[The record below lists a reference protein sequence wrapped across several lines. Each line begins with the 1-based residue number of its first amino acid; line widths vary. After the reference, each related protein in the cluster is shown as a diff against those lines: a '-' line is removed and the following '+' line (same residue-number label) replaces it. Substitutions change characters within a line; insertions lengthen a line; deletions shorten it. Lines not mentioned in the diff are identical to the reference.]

1 MVIVII
7 DHQIGVFFLN
17 FYKILP
23 TPPCPMSILKH
34 SFFVVVVVV
43 VVSSL
48 IVVAPIKCGGL
59 MFGPGVAKWLFLYT
73 F

>member
-1 MVIVII
+1 
-7 DHQIGVFFLN
+7 
-17 FYKILP
+17 
-23 TPPCPMSILKH
+23 MSILKH

-48 IVVAPIKCGGL
+48 IVVAPIMCGGL
-59 MFGPGVAKWLFLYT
+59 MFGPGVAKWLFLYP